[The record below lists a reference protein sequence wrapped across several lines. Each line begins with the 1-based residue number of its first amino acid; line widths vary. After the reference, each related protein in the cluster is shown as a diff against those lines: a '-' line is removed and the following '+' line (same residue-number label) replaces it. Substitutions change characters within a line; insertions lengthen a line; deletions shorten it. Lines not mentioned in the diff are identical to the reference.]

1 MGFGFGLWNW
11 PGWDIVALEKTGAN
25 FTIMNGYLEGRLAD
39 DEGAEIL
46 LKSARETAQIGKRLS
61 VDRLKRYFRASSSP
75 LFERYCCQR

>member
-25 FTIMNGYLEGRLAD
+25 FTIMNGYIEGRLAD
-39 DEGAEIL
+39 DEGSEIL

-61 VDRLKRYFRASSSP
+61 VDHLKRYFRASSSP